1 MKYFYIKLFLY
12 NFTFLNERKLM
23 KAALTIIFLL
33 QTLFGSKRRLAETK

>member
-23 KAALTIIFLL
+23 RQHYTIFFIIDLIW
-33 QTLFGSKRRLAETK
+33 E